1 MFPFPPLLPI
11 DKGLEVT
18 SAQVLK
24 HIAPLLTKERSE
36 KIDRVIDQRTFSTVV
51 VLENIYDRGNASA
64 VMRSAEA
71 LGFAQVHM
79 IELGD
84 KFKES
89 QRVAAGADKWVEVRR
104 WKSTL
109 ECVKE
114 LKAQG
119 KQIIA
124 THLDHTSKPIAEIDF
139 SKPTALVL
147 GNEKD
152 GISKE
157 MQELADERVIIPM
170 HGFVQSY
177 NISVAGALSLYHIYC
192 DRILKL
198 KKQGDLTQEQKDI
211 LKSVYSLRTMD
222 SAKKILNELKQR
234 NEL

>member
-1 MFPFPPLLPI
+1 MFPFPAEIPI
-11 DKGLEVT
+11 EKDFSVT

-24 HIAPLLTKERSE
+24 HIGTLLTKERFE
-36 KIDRVIDQRTFSTVV
+36 KIQRVVDQRTFSTVL

-89 QRVAAGADKWVEVRR
+89 QRVAAGADKWVEVKR

-119 KQIIA
+119 KQIVA
-124 THLDHTSKPIAEIDF
+124 THLDHTSKPIGEIDF

-177 NISVAGALSLYHIYC
+177 NISVAGALSLYHIYQ
-192 DRILKL
+192 DRLMRL
-198 KKQGDLTQEQKDI
+198 KKQGDLTEEQKDI
-211 LKSVYSLRTMD
+211 LKAVYCLRTLD
-222 SAKKILNELKQR
+222 SAKKVLSELSER
-234 NEL
+234 NTL